1 MEGPAPAVRQPVR
14 DGRVLVGGVV
24 VQDGVD
30 IPSGGRLLLDP
41 VEDAMNSWCRWR
53 SEWLP
58 MTIPSRMF
66 SAANSVVI
74 PFRLSSCVTCQC

>member
-1 MEGPAPAVRQPVR
+1 MDAAPEVAAGQLPEEALDRVHPGAGGRREVEGPAPAVRQPVC

-41 VEDAMNSWCRWR
+41 VEDAMNS
-53 SEWLP
+53 
-58 MTIPSRMF
+58 
-66 SAANSVVI
+66 
-74 PFRLSSCVTCQC
+74 